1 MLVSSSVMLVSSLVM
16 LVSSSVMLVSS
27 SVMLVSSLVMLGS
40 SLGMKASSLVMKA
53 SSLVMLVNNCQVS
66 LDCKILV
73 NRVSQVKILES
84 SHQGIDHQGNQL
96 ERTLEKI
103 LERSQERSLHLEP
116 MDCCLT
122 HLESCQDLDMV

>member
-1 MLVSSSVMLVSSLVM
+1 MLVSSLVM
-16 LVSSSVMLVSS
+16 LA
-27 SVMLVSSLVMLGS
+27 S

-96 ERTLEKI
+96 EKILEKI
-103 LERSQERSLHLEP
+103 QERSQERSLHLEP